1 MADSKESRKDKTLGQ
16 QLFPLILEGT
26 AIGLVLYFLKV
37 QFNFNLIPKYSDLP
51 ETGFTWSGLLLYT
64 GCGAALF
71 SFFGWFRY
79 LQERS

>member
-1 MADSKESRKDKTLGQ
+1 MVKSKELRKNKSLGQ
-16 QLFPLILEGT
+16 QLLPLILEGV
-26 AIGLVLYFLKV
+26 AIGLVLYVLRV

-51 ETGFTWSGLLLYT
+51 ETGFTLSGLLLYT

-71 SFFGWFRY
+71 SFFGCFRY